1 MMFSKNDIGII
12 ALVPEDWG
20 GNWQVRHHLLTRLA
34 AYFPVVWVN
43 PTHERSQMLNRLRKR
58 EPSIVRPATFPGF
71 TVYRSQWWLPKL
83 YRPERLARL
92 TLRLRL
98 TRAQRLLAAQGCNRT
113 VLYLW
118 RPEFAPA
125 LVVGRWHLV
134 CYHIDDEY
142 SFSEVEAPLNDQ
154 ELQLIRRADQV
165 IVHSPAL
172 FERKGHL
179 SPRTAMMPNGVD
191 YAAYSRLA
199 PDPDDLAPI
208 PHPRIGYTGTIKRQL
223 NWDLLLTLVARH
235 PEWSFVF
242 VGPVNPHPDIDVAIK
257 EMARRPNVHFLGFKT
272 VEKLSAY
279 PQHFD
284 TCIMPY
290 LANDYTKYIYPLK
303 LHEYLASGTPV
314 VGTRIR
320 SLEDFAHLVELAS
333 TPEEWSRAIAATLA
347 PAAISPERRFAR
359 QEVARRNDWGTLV
372 GSLARMI
379 AQRLDQESP
388 HTDRPPAIDPSALV
402 AR

>member
-1 MMFSKNDIGII
+1 MKKLIATLILTTVGLVCALPVAAQQRRVSPHETISAVIDGNRVTVTYGRPYTKNPRSGEVRKIWGS
-12 ALVPEDWG
+12 LVPYGKVWRTGADEATLLITQKPIVLGGTTVPAGAYTLWTLPQEDG
-20 GNWQVRHHLLTRLA
+20 SAKLIINKQIG
-34 AYFPVVWVN
+34 
-43 PTHERSQMLNRLRKR
+43 
-58 EPSIVRPATFPGF
+58 
-71 TVYRSQWWLPKL
+71 QW
-83 YRPERLARL
+83 
-92 TLRLRL
+92 
-98 TRAQRLLAAQGCNRT
+98 
-113 VLYLW
+113 
-118 RPEFAPA
+118 
-125 LVVGRWHLV
+125 VVGRWHLV

-320 SLEDFAHLVELAS
+320 SL
-333 TPEEWSRAIAATLA
+333 R
-347 PAAISPERRFAR
+347 
-359 QEVARRNDWGTLV
+359 G
-372 GSLARMI
+372 
-379 AQRLDQESP
+379 ES
-388 HTDRPPAIDPSALV
+388 
-402 AR
+402 